1 MRMTKNLIGAV
12 VGAGL
17 LLGAG
22 VAAQALPFSAV
33 GTVMNAAPDPQIVK
47 TGVATG
53 VAKHKAKRTVRKH
66 VP

>member
-1 MRMTKNLIGAV
+1 MLTNKILMGAV

-22 VAAQALPFSAV
+22 PAARALPFAAAGAV
-33 GTVMNAAPDPQIVK
+33 ALVSAPDVQIEK

-53 VAKHKAKRTVRKH
+53 VAKHKAKRTVRRQ
-66 VP
+66 V

>member
-1 MRMTKNLIGAV
+1 MT
-12 VGAGL
+12 
-17 LLGAG
+17 
-22 VAAQALPFSAV
+22 S
-33 GTVMNAAPDPQIVK
+33 APDAQVVK

>member
-1 MRMTKNLIGAV
+1 MHMTKILMGAV

-22 VAAQALPFSAV
+22 PAAQALPFAAAGAV
-33 GTVMNAAPDPQIVK
+33 ALTSAPDAQIQK
-47 TGVATG
+47 AGVATG

-66 VP
+66 V

>member
-1 MRMTKNLIGAV
+1 MTKILMGAV

-22 VAAQALPFSAV
+22 PAAQALPFSAV
-33 GTVMNAAPDPQIVK
+33 GAVVLASSPDAQIVK

>member
-1 MRMTKNLIGAV
+1 MPHEIEASRAV

-22 VAAQALPFSAV
+22 PAAQALPLAAV
-33 GTVMNAAPDPQIVK
+33 GALASAPDAKIVK

-53 VAKHKAKRTVRKH
+53 VAKHKAKHTVRRH
-66 VP
+66 G